1 MRDPRD
7 FLSVPGA
14 PEEPTNMAGGDAK
27 TIRVE
32 VPLNASI
39 FGDLGYAVWRL
50 RQKMFDQESGAPKEE
65 FRQLSRHVSTISER
79 LADIGLQIQD
89 HTGDIFESGQSLEV
103 LAFQPT
109 PGVCG
114 ERVIETVRPT
124 LYLSGHRILKGQVI
138 VGIPEN
144 STTDNQKP

>member
-7 FLSVPGA
+7 FLSVPG
-14 PEEPTNMAGGDAK
+14 EPDEPPNVALGEAK
-27 TIRVE
+27 TVRIE
-32 VPLNASI
+32 VQLNLTILS
-39 FGDLGYAVWRL
+39 DLGYAVWRL

-65 FRQLSRHVSTISER
+65 FRQLSRHVSTISDR

-89 HTGDIFESGQSLEV
+89 HTGDAFDSGQSLEV

-109 PGVCG
+109 PGVYG
-114 ERVIETVRPT
+114 EKVIETVRPT

>member
-7 FLSVPGA
+7 FLSMPGE
-14 PEEPTNMAGGDAK
+14 PEDPPQMAAGDAK
-27 TIRVE
+27 TIRIE
-32 VPLNASI
+32 VQLNLSI
-39 FGDLGYAVWRL
+39 LSDLGYAVWRL
-50 RQKMFDQESGAPKEE
+50 RQKMFDHESGAPKEE
-65 FRQLSRHVSTISER
+65 FRQLSRHVATISDR

-89 HTGDIFESGQSLEV
+89 HTGDIFDSGQSLEV

-109 PGVCG
+109 PGVSG

-144 STTDNQKP
+144 STMDNQKQ

>member
-7 FLSVPGA
+7 FLSVPG
-14 PEEPTNMAGGDAK
+14 ERDEPPNAALGEAK
-27 TIRVE
+27 TVRIE
-32 VPLNASI
+32 VQLNLTILS
-39 FGDLGYAVWRL
+39 DLGYAVWRL
-50 RQKMFDQESGAPKEE
+50 RQKMFDHKSGAPKEE
-65 FRQLSRHVSTISER
+65 FRQLSRHVSTISDR

-89 HTGDIFESGQSLEV
+89 HTGDAFDSGQSLEV

-109 PGVCG
+109 PDVSG
-114 ERVIETVRPT
+114 EKVIETVRPT
-124 LYLSGHRILKGQVI
+124 VYLSGHRILKGQVI

>member
-7 FLSVPGA
+7 FLSVPG
-14 PEEPTNMAGGDAK
+14 ERDEPPNVALGEAK
-27 TIRVE
+27 TVRIE
-32 VPLNASI
+32 VQLNLTILS
-39 FGDLGYAVWRL
+39 DLGYAVWRL

-65 FRQLSRHVSTISER
+65 FRQLSRHVSTISDR

-89 HTGDIFESGQSLEV
+89 HTGDAFDSGQSLEV

-109 PGVCG
+109 PGVDG
-114 ERVIETVRPT
+114 EKVIETVRPT
-124 LYLSGHRILKGQVI
+124 VYLSGHRILKGQVI